1 MRIEQLEYVAAVTAH
16 GSLRRASEALHISQ
30 PALSEAVTKLEREL
44 GLTLLD
50 RHRSGSVM
58 SRQGLD
64 LLQHMTEVLE
74 SVDRLRQ
81 AAGDQAVR
89 VRELRIGT
97 VDTASPTLLVPA
109 LRDLLARHVTG
120 AVEIVSA
127 SQGEIHQGLCGGTL
141 DLGLV
146 NVLPGDDVPTGLV
159 ADELVHG
166 QAVACLRTDH
176 PLAAGDHVTVA
187 ELREQ
192 PFVAMRPGHVMHR
205 LAHRLF
211 AGAMPATTYATDVAE
226 LGRAMVAEGLGISI
240 LPDHSIVADP
250 FVTAGVIT
258 SRPIHGD
265 DMSVSLLMLRRD
277 APRVPA
283 QLRELQS
290 ALVRHASAYW
300 SQRSA

>member
-44 GLTLLD
+44 GLTLID
-50 RHRSGSVM
+50 RHRSGSRM

-81 AAGDQAVR
+81 AAGAQAVR
-89 VRELRIGT
+89 VRELRLGT
-97 VDTASPTLLVPA
+97 VDTASLKTLVPA
-109 LRDLLARHVTG
+109 LRDLHARHDAG

-127 SQGEIHQGLCGGTL
+127 HQGEIHQWLAGGTL

-146 NVLPGDDVPTGLV
+146 DALCGDDVPTGLV
-159 ADELVHG
+159 ADELIHG
-166 QAVACLRTDH
+166 QPVACLRTDH

-187 ELREQ
+187 DLRQQ
-192 PFVAMRPGHVMHR
+192 PFVAMRPGHVLHR
-205 LAHRLF
+205 FAHRLF
-211 AGAMPATTYATDVAE
+211 AGAMPATTYAIDGAE
-226 LGRAMVAEGLGISI
+226 LGRVMVAEGLGISI
-240 LPDHSIVADP
+240 LPDYSINADP
-250 FVTAGVIT
+250 LAAAGVIT

-265 DMSVSLLMLRRD
+265 DTSVSLLMLRRD
-277 APRVPA
+277 AARVPA

-290 ALVRHASAYW
+290 ALVRHASAHRR
-300 SQRSA
+300 QRSV

>member
-1 MRIEQLEYVAAVTAH
+1 VRIEQLEYVAAVTAH

-44 GLTLLD
+44 GLTLID
-50 RHRSGSVM
+50 RHRSGSRM
-58 SRQGLD
+58 SRQGRD
-64 LLQHMTEVLE
+64 LLQHMTDVLE

-89 VRELRIGT
+89 VRELRIGM
-97 VDTASPTLLVPA
+97 DDAASPTVLVPA
-109 LRDLLARHVTG
+109 LRDLHTRHDTG
-120 AVEIVSA
+120 AVEIVI
-127 SQGEIHQGLCGGTL
+127 SQRDEIHQGLAGGTL

-159 ADELVHG
+159 ADELIHG
-166 QAVACLRTDH
+166 RPVACLRTDH
-176 PLAAGDHVTVA
+176 PLVAGDHVTVA

-192 PFVAMRPGHVMHR
+192 PFVAMRPGHPMHR
-205 LAHRLF
+205 FAHRLF
-211 AGAMPATTYATDVAE
+211 AGAMPATTYVTNGVE

-240 LPDHSIVADP
+240 LPDYSIIADP
-250 FVTAGVIT
+250 LMTAGVIT

-265 DMSVSLLMLRRD
+265 DALVSLLMLRRD
-277 APRVPA
+277 AARVPA

-290 ALVRHASAYW
+290 ALVRHASVYR